1 MGHRE
6 LITNTAEYV
15 EMREGTTCLA
25 AALLF
30 TVRLEATESELF
42 HPSTVSF
49 LKDYAFTSVN
59 MSSRM
64 DMPDNFATDSHPAS
78 SFGRRP
84 IVVRFVESLKLPYID
99 GLEHVLKERKL
110 GLWDR
115 LVSLTPRLRF
125 GDFSR
130 MSNQIR
136 CII

>member
-1 MGHRE
+1 
-6 LITNTAEYV
+6 
-15 EMREGTTCLA
+15 
-25 AALLF
+25 
-30 TVRLEATESELF
+30 VRLEATESELF

-78 SFGRRP
+78 LFGRRP

-115 LVSLTPRLRF
+115 LVSLTPKATLRRLFTDVKPDTLHHLIDR
-125 GDFSR
+125 
-130 MSNQIR
+130 QKVEQ
-136 CII
+136 